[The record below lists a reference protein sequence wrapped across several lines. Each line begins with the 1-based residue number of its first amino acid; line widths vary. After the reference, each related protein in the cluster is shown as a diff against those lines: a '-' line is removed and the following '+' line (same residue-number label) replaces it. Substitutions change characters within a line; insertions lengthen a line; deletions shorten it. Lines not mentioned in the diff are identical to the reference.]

1 MTIILYTNNS
11 EPVKLQ
17 KDLTELL
24 STQGSLKEGAT
35 ILNPDILINIT
46 DASLLSTCNYAYIE
60 EFKRYYFITDI
71 TVERNTQFRFTMH
84 VDVLGTY
91 ADYLLQLNAVI
102 ARQENEY
109 NLYLNDPCFRVEQ
122 RTRHKVIN
130 FPNEFNDSQFILAI
144 AGSGD

>member
-1 MTIILYTNNS
+1 MTITLYTNNS

-17 KDLTELL
+17 KDLTELVT
-24 STQGSLKEGAT
+24 TQGTLKEGTT
-35 ILNPDILINIT
+35 ILNPDILISIT
-46 DASLLSTCNYAYIE
+46 DATLLSKCNYAYIK
-60 EFKRYYFITDI
+60 EFGRYYFITDI
-71 TVERNTQFRFTMH
+71 TVERNTQFRFAMH

-122 RTRHKVIN
+122 RTKHKVIN
-130 FPNEFNDSQFILAI
+130 FPNEFSDSQFILAI